1 MMRVLIVLTSHPAL
15 LSPLAPEFFDPS
27 TRAWYDRDRE
37 TWHVFG
43 HADVKRVLT
52 DTAVF
57 SRQHGD
63 PDWHPTFA
71 VMWAADDP
79 RHSDL
84 RSVVADP
91 FRQSVLSDLEPMITQ
106 IVSELLD
113 DIERGGPSF
122 NAMAALGRPL
132 PLRVICHIMGVDLTH
147 DALFARW
154 LDEVASRV
162 TLDTNPDQPDMIAYF
177 TDLLNERRG
186 RPQGGL
192 VDRLIAEQLRGYMV
206 AGQPLSDRDLIGY
219 LFGLTAAGADTTA
232 TTLVNTLVFLSAYG
246 LIDAVRADH
255 ELVNTAIEEA
265 MRWYPAFPATL
276 TTAKDDV
283 ALDGQSIA
291 AGQSV
296 TAWISAANRD
306 PERFPDPNSFNIRR
320 RPNTHLSFGHGPYH
334 CLGAPLARLELR
346 TALPAVLKRL
356 PGLRWESDRPFSRT
370 PGIVHRVNEARFT
383 FDR

>member
-1 MMRVLIVLTSHPAL
+1 
-15 LSPLAPEFFDPS
+15 
-27 TRAWYDRDRE
+27 
-37 TWHVFG
+37 
-43 HADVKRVLT
+43 
-52 DTAVF
+52 
-57 SRQHGD
+57 
-63 PDWHPTFA
+63 
-71 VMWAADDP
+71 
-79 RHSDL
+79 
-84 RSVVADP
+84 
-91 FRQSVLSDLEPMITQ
+91 
-106 IVSELLD
+106 
-113 DIERGGPSF
+113 
-122 NAMAALGRPL
+122 MAALGRPL

-255 ELVNTAIEEA
+255 ELVNIAIEES

-276 TTAKDDV
+276 TTAKEDV
-283 ALDGQSIA
+283 ELDGQSIA

-306 PERFPDPNSFNIRR
+306 PERFPDPNNFDIRR
-320 RPNTHLSFGHGPYH
+320 RPNAHLSFGHGPYH

-346 TALPAVLKRL
+346 TALPAVLEQL
-356 PGLRWESDRPFSRT
+356 PGLRWEPDRPFSRT
-370 PGIVHRVNEARFT
+370 PGIVHRVNEAHFT
-383 FDR
+383 FDP